1 MMQRPALRLVVL
13 LFALGLAAASAHWLV
28 STDEWV
34 PAGPFAEEPG
44 MGQGSDWDRR
54 WQWAMSAAVSRERG
68 SFPHWDPF
76 LNFGTPL
83 FSEPESFLTHPAYA
97 AVAPIYGMRSGMN
110 AVYACN
116 CFLLLLGL
124 AWLGHRLRV
133 PFPLAMASALFL
145 LGSDEW
151 FTRLGSG
158 HPMVLGICLWP
169 AAAAATLAAMD
180 PLITRWEKRVLLA
193 SVAGLA
199 LGLAGLTGAH
209 YPLSYGMLMVVLLT
223 WASVASPRILAGVV
237 GVCCIP
243 LLVRGGPEWGRYILD
258 LVAWTAV
265 IVAVMRAGR
274 WRDQLATL
282 IGVGLGLL
290 GTAGFFLVSA
300 AERASQLGRLTVKV
314 FHPPSWNT
322 MPLEHLVQNGGDLES
337 YLSFGHPA
345 IWVALLAGL
354 ALCAL
359 RSPALAAVSAMMLA
373 LAWSLGLPLRPWE
386 LVSAVPGM
394 AAADLQM
401 RMQWI
406 VLIMAPLGLA
416 TGFAAIAERLGGYR
430 ASWIACTVAAIA
442 IVWFGA
448 DSYQLPAD
456 IERGQAPFEEFA
468 EDPGRV
474 RGLSPGWA
482 ASGEVYSRSPL
493 RGLIIPIEY
502 GDPSNFRELA
512 VPDVAAG
519 SMAWLSSGGELKP
532 APPEVR
538 VDAVLNEWTIEGP
551 PGAVV
556 AVAQRDL
563 PGWSCEG
570 GELAPDL
577 EYMRR
582 EREAGIFERDPFTGM
597 WFLSVKIGQSGKAI
611 CTWTTPGLLKGIL
624 QQLLALVVLAV
635 LALRLRKQTNPS
647 LSDTPEYEAHS
658 S

>member
-1 MMQRPALRLVVL
+1 MTQRPALRLIGL
-13 LFALGLAAASAHWLV
+13 IFAIGLAGLSAHWLV
-28 STDEWV
+28 SADEWV
-34 PAGPFAEEPG
+34 PAGPLAEEPG

-54 WQWAMSAAVSRERG
+54 WQWATSAAVSRERG
-68 SFPHWDPF
+68 HFPHWDPF

-97 AVAPIYGMRSGMN
+97 AVAPIHGMRAGMN
-110 AVYACN
+110 AMYAFN

-124 AWLGHRLRV
+124 AWLGHRLSV
-133 PFPLAMASALFL
+133 PFPLAMVSALFVL
-145 LGSDEW
+145 SSDEW

-180 PLITRWEKRVLLA
+180 PLVERWEKRVLLA
-193 SVAGLA
+193 SVAGIA
-199 LGLAGLTGAH
+199 LGIAGLTGAH

-223 WASVASPRILAGVV
+223 WASVASARLLALVL
-237 GVCCIP
+237 GVCCLP
-243 LLVRGGPEWGRYILD
+243 LLLREGPEWGRYILV
-258 LVAWTAV
+258 LIAWTAV
-265 IVAVMRAGR
+265 VLAVLRSGR

-282 IGVGLGLL
+282 IGIGLGLL

-300 AERASQLGRLTVKV
+300 AERASQLGRLTVKI

-345 IWVALLAGL
+345 VWGLLLAGL

-359 RSPALAAVSAMMLA
+359 RSTALAAVAAIMLA

-386 LVSAVPGM
+386 LISVVPGM

-406 VLIMAPLGLA
+406 VLLIGPLGLA
-416 TGFAAIAERLGGYR
+416 TGFAVLADRLAGRR
-430 ASWIACTVAAIA
+430 ACWIACSLVALVVA
-442 IVWFGA
+442 WLGSE
-448 DSYQLPAD
+448 SYQLPAEV
-456 IERGQAPFEEFA
+456 ERGQAPREEFP

-474 RGLSPGWA
+474 QGLSTGWA

-519 SMAWLSSGGELKP
+519 SMAWLSSKGELKA
-532 APPEVR
+532 APPPGSSR
-538 VDAVLNEWTIEGP
+538 CGP
-551 PGAVV
+551 
-556 AVAQRDL
+556 
-563 PGWSCEG
+563 
-570 GELAPDL
+570 
-577 EYMRR
+577 
-582 EREAGIFERDPFTGM
+582 
-597 WFLSVKIGQSGKAI
+597 
-611 CTWTTPGLLKGIL
+611 
-624 QQLLALVVLAV
+624 
-635 LALRLRKQTNPS
+635 
-647 LSDTPEYEAHS
+647 
-658 S
+658 

>member
-1 MMQRPALRLVVL
+1 MTQRPPLRLAGL
-13 LFALGLAAASAHWLV
+13 ILALGLAAGSAGWLV
-28 STDEWV
+28 SADEWV

-97 AVAPIYGMRSGMN
+97 LVAPLHGMRAGMN

-124 AWLGHRLRV
+124 AWLGHRLRI

-145 LGSDEW
+145 LSSDEW

-180 PLITRWEKRVLLA
+180 PLIERWEKRVLLA
-193 SVAGLA
+193 SVAGMA
-199 LGLAGLTGAH
+199 LGIAGLTGAH

-223 WASVASPRILAGVV
+223 WASVASPRILALVV

-265 IVAVMRAGR
+265 IVAVTRAER

-300 AERASQLGRLTVKV
+300 ADRASQLGRLTVKV

-345 IWVALLAGL
+345 VWIALLAGL

-359 RSPALAAVSAMMLA
+359 RSPALAAVSAKLN
-373 LAWSLGLPLRPWE
+373 GFGRGRGQVLRPWE

-406 VLIMAPLGLA
+406 VLLMAPLGLA
-416 TGFAAIAERLGGYR
+416 TGFAAVAERFGGQR
-430 ASWIACTVAAIA
+430 SSWIACTLAAVAIA
-442 IVWFGA
+442 WFGT
-448 DSYQLPAD
+448 DSYQLPAEVEQGQIP
-456 IERGQAPFEEFA
+456 IEDFP

-474 RGLSPGWA
+474 RGLSSGWA

-519 SMAWLSSGGELKP
+519 GMAWLSSGGELRA
-532 APPEVR
+532 APPEVK

-556 AVAQRDL
+556 AVPQRDL

-570 GELAPDL
+570 GDLAPDL

-597 WFLSVKIGQSGKAI
+597 WFLSVKIGPGGKAV
-611 CTWTTPGLLKGIL
+611 CTWTTPGLPKGIL
-624 QQLLALVVLAV
+624 QQLLALMVLAMV
-635 LALRLRKQTNPS
+635 AWRLLRRDGPRTRTN
-647 LSDTPEYEAHS
+647 
-658 S
+658 